1 MPAAVSRI
9 LPLLAVGVWSVA
21 AAGCGPSPPA
31 AESRPQSVAPLP
43 VPGPTAGGALAGGGA
58 GEPHVDVSVEALLGH
73 AAPAILER
81 RNPFRFGPAAGDG
94 WPPGTPASLADL
106 WGRDG
111 DAGTEDAVS
120 SGATT
125 TAPPAS
131 LGPLDGLRLIG
142 FVETREAP
150 ERVAVL
156 TDGDG
161 VLYGLVGDVVR
172 GRYRV
177 LSVGATAVEIEDL
190 AHGTRKTLT
199 LPES

>member
-9 LPLLAVGVWSVA
+9 LPLLVVGVWSVA
-21 AAGCGPSPPA
+21 AVGCGPGAPA
-31 AESRPQSVAPLP
+31 ADSRPQPVAPLP
-43 VPGPTAGGALAGGGA
+43 APGPTGGGDGA
-58 GEPHVDVSVEALLGH
+58 PHVDVSVATLLDH

-94 WPPGTPASLADL
+94 WPPGTPGSLADL
-106 WGRDG
+106 WGPAGGAGAGGTAPDG
-111 DAGTEDAVS
+111 
-120 SGATT
+120 T
-125 TAPPAS
+125 TASAVLAPES
-131 LGPLDGLRLIG
+131 LDPLDGLRLIG

-161 VLYGLVGDVVR
+161 VFYGLVDDVVR

-177 LSVGATAVEIEDL
+177 LSVGPASVEIEDV
-190 AHGTRKTLT
+190 ARGTRRILR
-199 LPES
+199 LPWQ